1 MRIKL
6 KSKTLAGGFLAIVAF
21 CVFSSSAFAM
31 DPPLIVSA
39 RDGNFEEVRR
49 LVAEGENVN
58 CKDRHGATPLSFA
71 VGMCRMDVAAF
82 LIENG
87 ADVNCRYNGYKFGE
101 TPLHLAAKKGYLGIA
116 ELLIKSSANVNCI
129 YLTSSEM
136 DVMLPCVNFD
146 VDDDGFSEP
155 LDDFLQVTGTPLYI
169 AVDRGYQEMVKLLI
183 DHGAYVNNDRR
194 KGSIEGDLCLHNPP
208 LYEAVMEGNVE
219 MAKLLID
226 SGAEVNHKRKDGSSP
241 LHIAT
246 EKGNLEMIKLLLD
259 RGADVNFKSSKR
271 RYGLVVGYGD
281 LHVDQSPL
289 YVAVGKGDLKAAKLL
304 IKYRA
309 NINCENIEGNTPLH
323 LAAEKGA
330 LEIAELLIDEG
341 ADVDYKNKREETP
354 LHAAAKNGKLA
365 VAELLIKRGAN
376 INSRCKTG
384 KTPLWFARA
393 SQYDVARMLLG
404 CGATE

>member
-1 MRIKL
+1 MKFKLRIKI
-6 KSKTLAGGFLAIVAF
+6 LAGGFLAIMVF
-21 CVFSSSAFAM
+21 CVFSSLAFAM

-136 DVMLPCVNFD
+136 NGMLPCVNFD

-183 DHGAYVNNDRR
+183 DHGAYVNNDRDKR
-194 KGSIEGDLCLHNPP
+194 SVAGDLVLHDAP

-259 RGADVNFKSSKR
+259 RGADVNFKSSER
-271 RYGLVVGYGD
+271 RYGLVVGYGN

-289 YVAVGKGDLKAAKLL
+289 YVAVGKGDLEAVLLL
-304 IKYRA
+304 IKYGA
-309 NINCENIEGNTPLH
+309 NINCKNTDGNTPLH

-330 LEIAELLIDEG
+330 LGIAELLIDKG
-341 ADVDYKNKREETP
+341 ANVNCKNKRDETP
-354 LHAAAKNGKLA
+354 LHAAARSGKLA
-365 VAELLIKRGAN
+365 VAELLIKCGVD

-393 SQYDVARMLLG
+393 SKYDVAKMLLG
-404 CGATE
+404 YGAIE

>member
-1 MRIKL
+1 MKFKLRIKI
-6 KSKTLAGGFLAIVAF
+6 LAGGFLAIMVF
-21 CVFSSSAFAM
+21 CVFSSLAFAM

-58 CKDRHGATPLSFA
+58 CKDQHGATPLSFA

-87 ADVNCRYNGYKFGE
+87 ADVNCGYNGYKFGE

-183 DHGAYVNNDRR
+183 DHGAYVNNDRDKR
-194 KGSIEGDLCLHNPP
+194 SVVGDLVLHDAP
-208 LYEAVMEGNVE
+208 LYEAVQGGHLEV
-219 MAKLLID
+219 AKLLIGN
-226 SGAEVNHKRKDGSSP
+226 GADVNHKRKCESSP
-241 LHIAT
+241 LHIAV
-246 EKGNLEMIKLLLD
+246 EKGDLEMIKLLLD
-259 RGADVNFKSSKR
+259 HGADVNFKSSER
-271 RYGLVVGYGD
+271 YYGVICRYGN
-281 LHVDQSPL
+281 LHVDKSPL
-289 YVAVGKGDLKAAKLL
+289 YVAIEKGDLEAVKLL

-309 NINCENIEGNTPLH
+309 NINCENVEGNTPLH

-330 LEIAELLIDEG
+330 LEIAGLLIDKG
-341 ADVDYKNKREETP
+341 ANVDYKNKREETP

-365 VAELLIKRGAN
+365 VAELLIKRGAD

-393 SQYDVARMLLG
+393 SKYDVARMLLG
-404 CGATE
+404 YGAIE